1 MSRQAALNSGFAQG
15 RRSPSLSALL
25 PEGTGAAKPCR
36 RRLMP
41 DFFRVCAGSLSGSG
55 SVCFEYSIFKSL
67 RYVVL
72 LAALFIISWIDWKS
86 KRIPNEILKGLLV
99 IRLVILAMEWWAFSE
114 FGMSLF
120 LSAVGGMLLGGGI
133 FMLCYL
139 ISRGGIGA
147 GDVKLF
153 AVIGCFVG
161 SGTILTLT
169 FLSVVVSA
177 AYSIIMLVLKKTGLK
192 EEIPFA
198 PFVLVGT
205 VLTMALGM

>member
-1 MSRQAALNSGFAQG
+1 MI
-15 RRSPSLSALL
+15 RRVVSWFQKERENKKFRIFISVAVLL
-25 PEGTGAAKPCR
+25 IAVLCTEFC
-36 RRLMP
+36 M
-41 DFFRVCAGSLSGSG
+41 
-55 SVCFEYSIFKSL
+55 FEYSIFKSL

-120 LSAVGGMLLGGGI
+120 LSAVGGMLLGGGM

-198 PFVLVGT
+198 PFGLVGT

>member
-1 MSRQAALNSGFAQG
+1 M
-15 RRSPSLSALL
+15 
-25 PEGTGAAKPCR
+25 
-36 RRLMP
+36 
-41 DFFRVCAGSLSGSG
+41 
-55 SVCFEYSIFKSL
+55 
-67 RYVVL
+67 
-72 LAALFIISWIDWKS
+72 
-86 KRIPNEILKGLLV
+86 
-99 IRLVILAMEWWAFSE
+99 
-114 FGMSLF
+114 
-120 LSAVGGMLLGGGI
+120 

-139 ISRGGIGA
+139 ISRGGIGV

>member
-1 MSRQAALNSGFAQG
+1 MI
-15 RRSPSLSALL
+15 RRVVSWFQK
-25 PEGTGAAKPCR
+25 EWENKK
-36 RRLMP
+36 
-41 DFFRVCAGSLSGSG
+41 FRIFISVAVLVIVVLCAEF
-55 SVCFEYSIFKSL
+55 CMFEYSIFKSL

-86 KRIPNEILKGLLV
+86 KRIPNGILKGLLAT
-99 IRLVILAMEWWAFSE
+99 RLVILAMEWRAFSE
-114 FGMSLF
+114 FGMPLL
-120 LSAVGGMLLGGGI
+120 LSAVGGMLLGGGM

-139 ISRGGIGA
+139 VSRGGIGA

-153 AVIGCFVG
+153 TVIGCFVG

-177 AYSIIMLVLKKTGLK
+177 AYSIIMLVLKKTALK

-205 VLTMALGM
+205 ILTMALGM